1 MTSIFAQTGF
11 KNIIENEI
19 TCQLKCGTAE
29 IYWEMMNEIAA
40 PIVAALSKADNAMKE
55 RIKKDVYKTINEKYP
70 DGNVMLDGSALLI
83 YGEK

>member
-1 MTSIFAQTGF
+1 
-11 KNIIENEI
+11 
-19 TCQLKCGTAE
+19 
-29 IYWEMMNEIAA
+29 MNEIAA

-70 DGNVMLDGSALLI
+70 DGNVILVGSALLI